1 MLYAGY
7 RYKLQQQINHS
18 SYTITKL
25 IGGTLHTMSGSF
37 TQYSKARQTM
47 DIIILNTTAVDL
59 MRLGHL
65 QEAISNFRVALGELL
80 RGRVDQHEYVD
91 PANKVTST
99 FLSVRSVP
107 LEESLSLVNSSS
119 RQDQNAF
126 SVFGRALV
134 IDDAELVADFAIA
147 GQNCTTAVVMY
158 NMGLAHQLQGM
169 QDLRS
174 QQANFK
180 KAMIFYQLATD
191 VLERCTGTED
201 HVSGLVYLAVSNNMG
216 HIFSHFCNTKE
227 AHYCLT
233 WLFTILQAMEIY
245 DTDILGDEY
254 LPFHLNVLILHGQD
268 AVAAAAA

>member
-1 MLYAGY
+1 
-7 RYKLQQQINHS
+7 
-18 SYTITKL
+18 
-25 IGGTLHTMSGSF
+25 
-37 TQYSKARQTM
+37 M
-47 DIIILNTTAVDL
+47 DIIRLNTKAVDL
-59 MRLGHL
+59 MRQGHL
-65 QEAISNFRVALGELL
+65 QEAISKFREAVDEL
-80 RGRVDQHEYVD
+80 RGRVNQHEDVD

-107 LEESLSLVNSSS
+107 LEESLSLVKSSS
-119 RQDQNAF
+119 RQEHHAF

-134 IDDAELVADFAIA
+134 IDDAELVAASSNA
-147 GQNCTTAVVMY
+147 GQNCTITVVMY

-191 VLERCTGTED
+191 VLEGCTGTED
-201 HVSGLVYLAVSNNMG
+201 QVSGLVYLAVSNNMG

-268 AVAAAAA
+268 AAAAAA